1 MRPLEQEEGGGHL
14 VEFPEYSGCIADGE
28 TPEDATAEGA
38 DAPESYRNTSREPG
52 RPTPASGDIHGGHW
66 RQCVPKS
73 LHAALARRADHV
85 GVSLGMLVTTTLAED
100 LGRRIQAPL
109 APRESRR
116 RCSAMASWRKNC
128 RDDAMMSGC
137 GNVVVLAAFSSCAN
151 MGRLRKGAESC
162 ALSTEYVISEFSPF
176 TVADQ
181 TMAATGIPA

>member
-1 MRPLEQEEGGGHL
+1 MSSFPNIPVASLTEKLRKMLRRKVPTHRNLIGTPQGSLDDQPLHPVTFMAAIGGNVCRSH
-14 VEFPEYSGCIADGE
+14 F
-28 TPEDATAEGA
+28 TP
-38 DAPESYRNTSREPG
+38 
-52 RPTPASGDIHGGHW
+52 HW
-66 RQCVPKS
+66 R
-73 LHAALARRADHV
+73 ARADHV